1 MSQKG
6 LVRPNGCQIEF
17 GMTGILV
24 QKYGSVAFILWLDQ
38 RIHGG
43 ALQSRPERLLEA
55 ACQKLLQ
62 AFAFGLVEHDFGV
75 AGFFD

>member
-24 QKYGSVAFILWLDQ
+24 QKYGSVAVILWFDQ

-43 ALQSRPERLLEA
+43 VL
-55 ACQKLLQ
+55 
-62 AFAFGLVEHDFGV
+62 
-75 AGFFD
+75 